1 MIEFR
6 TTTTLKEAPEL
17 LPLLEKL
24 IERIDP
30 GITLQTETA
39 RRTMLIRIHFPV
51 QGELEIFLA
60 ALQERGIKLHKTG
73 VMSGASIIN

>member
-1 MIEFR
+1 MVEFR
-6 TTTTLKEAPEL
+6 TTTSLKEASEL
-17 LPLLEKL
+17 LPMIQHL

-30 GITLQTETA
+30 AIALYTETA

-73 VMSGASIIN
+73 VISTPIIH